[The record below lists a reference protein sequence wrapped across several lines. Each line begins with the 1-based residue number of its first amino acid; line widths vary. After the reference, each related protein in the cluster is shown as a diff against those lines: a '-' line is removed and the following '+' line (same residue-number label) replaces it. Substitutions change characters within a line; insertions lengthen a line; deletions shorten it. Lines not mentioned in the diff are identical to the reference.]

1 MRMKFAALGCVA
13 LFSLTQAALAAPI
26 QAVLDPFAGIVTVGG
41 LTGEIYISF
50 RGPDEN
56 LIRAAAAPIVG
67 ATLDNFVEGEV
78 TYLNLGG
85 FQGNVSIGL
94 VAKAGAGVDVLDD
107 YRFAW
112 QQNFTSEI
120 VEWAPTFFIGSPQ
133 PGQAGFF
140 IVGIPEPATFA
151 MAGMG
156 LVGMIAVARRRIPR
170 RNDM

>member
-1 MRMKFAALGCVA
+1 MRMKFAALAGVA
-13 LFSLTQAALAAPI
+13 LLGLTQVAPAAPI
-26 QAVLDPFAGIVTVGG
+26 QAVLDPSTGIMTVAG
-41 LTGEIYISF
+41 LTGEIYISL

-56 LIRAAAAPIVG
+56 LNRAAAAPIAG

-85 FQGNVSIGL
+85 FQGDVSMGPA
-94 VAKAGAGVDVLDD
+94 AKAGAPLNVLDD

-112 QQNFTSEI
+112 QQNFSSEI
-120 VEWAPTFFIGSPQ
+120 VEWAPTLIFSQ

-140 IVGIPEPATFA
+140 ILGIPEPATMA

-156 LVGMIAVARRRIPR
+156 LVGMLAVARRKRPLPAPA
-170 RNDM
+170 

>member
-26 QAVLDPFAGIVTVGG
+26 QAVLNPESGVVTVGG

-50 RGPDEN
+50 RGADEN
-56 LIRAAAAPIVG
+56 LNRANAFNIPG
-67 ATLDNFVEGEV
+67 ATKDNFVPGEV

-85 FQGNVSIGL
+85 FQGDVNMGPI
-94 VAKAGAGVDVLDD
+94 AKVGVPLDVFDD

-112 QQNFTSEI
+112 QLNFSSEI
-120 VEWAPTFFIGSPQ
+120 VEFTPILGSPQ
-133 PGQAGFF
+133 PGQAGFWIF
-140 IVGIPEPATFA
+140 VPEPAAFA